1 MEINFFLLQDKV
13 KGCNNKNKL
22 VIEEKLASLGIML
35 PSPPKPLASYI
46 PVVRTG
52 NLVFVS
58 GQIPISDGK
67 VLYCG
72 KVTKDLSVEEAQK
85 GARLCVINALA
96 HLKLELGN
104 LDKISKIVR
113 VSGFV
118 NSPPEFTDQPK
129 VINGA
134 SDLLYEIF
142 EKKGQHTRI
151 AVGVSSLP
159 LNSAVEIDLIVEVI

>member
-1 MEINFFLLQDKV
+1 M
-13 KGCNNKNKL
+13 
-22 VIEEKLASLGIML
+22 IEEKLGALGITL
-35 PSPPKPLASYI
+35 PSPPKPAGSYI

-67 VLYCG
+67 VLYSG

-85 GARLCVINALA
+85 AARLCVINALA
-96 HLKLELGN
+96 QLKLEFGN

-118 NSPPEFTDQPK
+118 NSPPEFTEQPK
-129 VINGA
+129 VINAA
-134 SDLLYEIF
+134 SDLLFEIF
-142 EKKGQHTRI
+142 EKKGQHARI

-159 LNSAVEIDLIVEVI
+159 LNSSVEIDLIVEIT

>member
-1 MEINFFLLQDKV
+1 M
-13 KGCNNKNKL
+13 
-22 VIEEKLASLGIML
+22 IEEKLWALGITL
-35 PSPPKPLASYI
+35 PSPPKPAGSYI

-58 GQIPISDGK
+58 GQIPMSNGK
-67 VLYCG
+67 VLYSG
-72 KVTKDLSVEEAQK
+72 KVTKDLSVEDAQK
-85 GARLCVINALA
+85 AARLCVINALA
-96 HLKLELGN
+96 QLKFEFGD

-118 NSPPEFTDQPK
+118 NSPPEFTEQPK

-134 SDLLYEIF
+134 SDLLFEIF
-142 EKKGQHTRI
+142 EKTGQHARI

-159 LNSAVEIDLIVEVI
+159 LNSAVEIDLIVEIT